1 MITNNLLIRLKDRD
15 AEHIEKAKAKLL
27 SMRGKIPTLID
38 ARVET
43 EVRSGASAYDIMYIA
58 TYKSLEDLNAY
69 LAHPVHVE
77 VSEYLKGVMD
87 SIASLCYE
95 S

>member
-1 MITNNLLIRLKDRD
+1 MITNNLIIRLKTRD
-15 AEHIEKAKAKLL
+15 AEHIAEAKARLL
-27 SMRGKIPTLID
+27 GMRGKIPTLVD
-38 ARVET
+38 CRVET
-43 EVRSGASAYDIMYIA
+43 EARSGESAYDIMYIA

-69 LAHPVHVE
+69 LVHPVHVE
-77 VSEYLKGVMD
+77 TAEYLKGVLD